1 MYVRFHAPWREVRR
15 GVSHGLFGPA
25 GWCARDPD
33 AGGVLR
39 EAIGRE
45 LDWFN
50 ANLPVPRHRH
60 FLVKSRRRWRSDGI
74 CWFMGDAGEMIAH
87 AHLLARLLHECGVP
101 VTKVVTH
108 RPGTILYRDAYQ
120 IVAKPADA
128 TPTIWH

>member
-50 ANLPVPRHRH
+50 EHLPVPRYRH
-60 FLVKSRRRWRSDGI
+60 FLVRSRRRWRSDGI
-74 CWFMGDAGEMIAH
+74 CWFLGDGGEMITH

-120 IVAKPADA
+120 IVAKPGGPVMA
-128 TPTIWH
+128 